1 MTPFK
6 RGDIVEYV
14 GDTTPKAKGSIAI
27 VLGPYPDAD
36 DDDEAVLVDWIFS
49 ACEWPSVPPEGPW
62 LYTKNLR
69 KISEVG

>member
-14 GDTTPKAKGSIAI
+14 GDTMPKARGSIAI

-36 DDDEAVLVDWIFS
+36 DDEAVIVDWIFS
-49 ACEWPSVPPEGPW
+49 A
-62 LYTKNLR
+62 L
-69 KISEVG
+69 